1 MMTAAIIAGGGLG
14 KRMKIPGGKQFFRV
28 GGKPMMLY
36 AILPFER
43 SNLIN
48 EIILVVPFDKVEL
61 CKEEIVKKYSLK
73 KIKIVVGG
81 GERRQDSVFIA
92 LNSVSENMELVLIHD
107 GVRPLI
113 GRPLVEKVIEG
124 ARQYD
129 GVVPALKIIPTVKE
143 TDKNGYVIKTLVR
156 ENLVEVQ
163 TPQAFRYEILKK
175 AYKYA
180 MEENISIT
188 DDSAAVEM
196 VGGRVK
202 IVEGDYRNQ
211 KVTFP
216 EDLEWLKVCMGLD

>member
-14 KRMKIPGGKQFFRV
+14 KRTNIPGGKQFFCI
-28 GGKPMMLY
+28 GGKPMMLH

-43 SNLIN
+43 STFIN
-48 EIILVVPFDKVEL
+48 EIVLVVPFDKVEL
-61 CKEEIVKKYSLK
+61 CKEEIVKKYNLK
-73 KIKIVVGG
+73 KVKTVVAGG
-81 GERRQDSVFIA
+81 KHRQDSVFNA
-92 LNSVSENMELVLIHD
+92 LNAVSENMELVLIHD
-107 GVRPLI
+107 AVRPLI
-113 GRPLVEKVIEG
+113 RRSLVEKVIEG
-124 ARQYD
+124 VQQND

-143 TDKNGYVIKTLVR
+143 TDKNGYVTKTLVR

-163 TPQAFRYEILKK
+163 TPQAFRYGILKK
-175 AYKYA
+175 AYKHV
-180 MEENISIT
+180 MGKSISVT

-216 EDLEWLKVCMGLD
+216 EDLEWLKVYMGLD

>member
-14 KRMKIPGGKQFFRV
+14 KRMKIPGGKQFFCI

-36 AILPFER
+36 SILPFER

-73 KIKIVVGG
+73 KIKTVVGG
-81 GERRQDSVFIA
+81 GKRRQDSVFVA

-124 ARQYD
+124 VQQYD

-143 TDKNGYVIKTLVR
+143 MDKNGYVIKTLVR

-216 EDLEWLKVCMGLD
+216 EDLEWLRVYMGSD

>member
-1 MMTAAIIAGGGLG
+1 MMTTAIIAGGGLG
-14 KRMKIPGGKQFFRV
+14 KRMKIPGGKQFFFV

-43 SNLIN
+43 LNLIN

-73 KIKIVVGG
+73 KIKTVVGG
-81 GERRQDSVFIA
+81 GKRRQDSVFIA
-92 LNSVSENMELVLIHD
+92 LNAVSENTELVLIHD

-113 GRPLVEKVIEG
+113 GESLVEKVIEG
-124 ARQYD
+124 VPQND

-143 TDKNGYVIKTLVR
+143 MDKNGYVTKTLVR

-163 TPQAFRYEILKK
+163 TPQAFRYGILKK

-188 DDSAAVEM
+188 DDAAAVEM

-216 EDLEWLKVCMGLD
+216 EDLEWLKVCMG